1 MAGVSLVSL
10 AASDSSAKYTSDN
23 RLTFPADYREWIF
36 LSAGRGMTYGPAANP
51 NGAPLFDNVFV
62 HPAAYREFLKTG
74 RWPDKSVFVL
84 EVREAWTEGSINT
97 GGQFQRKLVHIEVE
111 VKDQK
116 RFSDSNG
123 WGYLTLARYKSRP
136 SCCPRPS
143 SVIRVIREMAPWSRP
158 SSSSTRLSLAL
169 PEPMAPLGKRRQPK
183 RRRNSFFEM
192 ATPTSPGVPGSAPP
206 RWGVAFDLR
215 RKRKLF

>member
-1 MAGVSLVSL
+1 MSRQFIAPLSALAMAGVSLVSL

-84 EVREAWTEGSINT
+84 EVREAGTEGSINT

-123 WGYLTLARYKSRP
+123 WGYFDFGTIQEPAKLLPKTVQCYTCHSRNGAVEQTFVQFYPTL
-136 SCCPRPS
+136 
-143 SVIRVIREMAPWSRP
+143 I
-158 SSSSTRLSLAL
+158 
-169 PEPMAPLGKRRQPK
+169 
-183 RRRNSFFEM
+183 
-192 ATPTSPGVPGSAPP
+192 
-206 RWGVAFDLR
+206 GVARTHGTFR
-215 RKRKLF
+215 EAAATEAPKK